1 MEVIPPRWEK
11 LAFPCTR
18 PMTSWLIDLK
28 ERGQQLG
35 DWTNDP
41 IYIPKVVGLS
51 KLFNL
56 QSTCTP
62 LGWALAFCTFFIYKT
77 LINRHSAVSGL
88 MELAPVAFWKENLVC
103 DSKRSR

>member
-41 IYIPKVVGLS
+41 INIPKVVGLS

-56 QSTCTP
+56 QSTNAAR
-62 LGWALAFCTFFIYKT
+62 LGPCFLHVFHLQT
-77 LINRHSAVSGL
+77 LINRQSAVSGL
-88 MELAPVAFWKENLVC
+88 MGLAPVALWKENLVC
-103 DSKRSR
+103 DSNRSR